1 MTAVARWPT
10 TPVTER
16 LGIALPIVQA
26 PMAGSTIPELV
37 AAVSDAGGLGSLGA
51 AMLAPDALREA
62 IGAIREL
69 TSKPF
74 SVNLFAWEDP
84 PRPAPEAIEAVE
96 MVLHPHL
103 RELGLADDPRG
114 GQPPSL
120 RALLDAQL
128 AVVAEAQV
136 PVLSFTFGIP
146 PLDAVREAGI
156 VLVGTAT
163 SVAEAVALQEAGVD
177 MVVAQGAEAGGH
189 RGAFLAAPERSLVG
203 TMALVPQVVDR
214 VGVPVL
220 AAGGIMDGRGVAAA
234 LALGAGAAWLG
245 TAFLSA
251 RESAAPAAHKQALAS
266 AADTATYITDAYTG
280 RAART
285 ICTPFVS
292 ELEAELS
299 EPLPFPMQG
308 AWTRPI
314 HAAAAQRGDTTRMLL
329 LAGQAASLARELPA
343 GELVARIAREAE
355 QILGA
360 GSSQAS

>member
-1 MTAVARWPT
+1 MARWPD

-16 LGIALPIVQA
+16 LGISLPIVQA
-26 PMAGSTIPELV
+26 PMAGSTTPELV
-37 AAVSDAGGLGSLGA
+37 AAVSEAGALGSLGA
-51 AMLAPDALREA
+51 ATLAPDALREA
-62 IGAIREL
+62 IGAIRGL
-69 TSKPF
+69 TSRPF
-74 SVNLFAWEDP
+74 SVNLFTWEDP
-84 PRPAPEAIEAVE
+84 PQPAPGAIEAIE

-103 RELGLADDPRG
+103 RELGLGDDPRG
-114 GQPPSL
+114 RQPPSL
-120 RALLDAQL
+120 RGLLDAQL
-128 AVVAEAQV
+128 AVVAEEQV

-146 PLDAVREAGI
+146 PLDAVREAGV

-163 SVAEAVALQEAGVD
+163 SVEEAVALQDAGVD

-189 RGAFLAAPERSLVG
+189 RGAFLSVPERSLVG
-203 TMALVPQVVDR
+203 TMALVPQVVDSI
-214 VGVPVL
+214 GLPVL

-245 TAFLSA
+245 TAFLAA

-266 AADTATYITDAYTG
+266 AADTSTCVSDAYTG
-280 RAART
+280 RAARM
-285 ICTPFVS
+285 IRTPFVA

-299 EPLPFPMQG
+299 EPLPFSLQG

-329 LAGQAASLARELPA
+329 LAGQAASLARDLPA
-343 GELVARIAREAE
+343 AELVAALAQEAE

-360 GSSQAS
+360 GGAAHA